1 MADRGCPHHCAYCN
15 VPSVK
20 ALYAADPAPF
30 FRHRSPQHVI
40 AELETAC
47 RRFPSVEAVQFFD
60 DTFFAKPFSWF
71 EAFADLYAKRVGL
84 PFYCQASPATLDA
97 RKLDLL
103 LDVGLC
109 FVEMGVQTGSEKLRR
124 LFGRTESN
132 QRIEECGAMRVR
144 ESFLRDLLRLFAW
157 YPFRWLAE
165 RLPPRLA
172 VRVFR
177 ALGDAHWAVAPGKRR
192 LLARNLGRLGI
203 AADQA
208 SRAVRENFRIHYV
221 SQLLVF
227 FYSRLTRTSLGK
239 LAAVAG
245 LEHLDAALA
254 QGRGVVLVQA
264 HFGPE
269 QLALAALSLLG
280 HRVVQIGCANDAGLS
295 AVGRGVSLRL
305 RRRYEAR
312 IPGRIID
319 ARESLLPALRVLR
332 ANGLVLTAGDGAG
345 WAKRLGRHVPGR
357 SPAGNAL
364 YRCRLHGEGAAA
376 PARQTR
382 TDRALADL
390 AAPWGS
396 HPRTPGTRS
405 CLPGGHGG
413 TFIDFPRCFPYKELA
428 LQHFPSLQP
437 ATP

>member
-1 MADRGCPHHCAYCN
+1 
-15 VPSVK
+15 
-20 ALYAADPAPF
+20 
-30 FRHRSPQHVI
+30 
-40 AELETAC
+40 
-47 RRFPSVEAVQFFD
+47 
-60 DTFFAKPFSWF
+60 
-71 EAFADLYAKRVGL
+71 
-84 PFYCQASPATLDA
+84 
-97 RKLDLL
+97 
-103 LDVGLC
+103 
-109 FVEMGVQTGSEKLRR
+109 
-124 LFGRTESN
+124 
-132 QRIEECGAMRVR
+132 MRVR

-165 RLPPRLA
+165 RLPPGLA

-177 ALGDAHWAVAPGKRR
+177 ALGDAHWALAPGKRR

-227 FYSRLTRTSLGK
+227 LYPRLTRTSLGE

-280 HRVVQIGCANDAGLS
+280 HQVVQIGCANDAGLS

-319 ARESLLPALRVLR
+319 ARTSLLPALRALR

-345 WAKRLGRHVPGR
+345 WARRLGRHVPVTLGGQELLFPVGPGR
-357 SPAGNAL
+357 LAL
-364 YRCRLHGEGAAA
+364 GSGAALLPLFVVRGEGTPFTVVIEPPLARPRDLSGEAAE
-376 PARQTR
+376 T
-382 TDRALADL
+382 ALAVEFARRYERRL
-390 AAPWGS
+390 LVEPGFM
-396 HPRTPGTRS
+396 RFLELFTPGELLVADASGQVPGDTR
-405 CLPGGHGG
+405 PGSPG
-413 TFIDFPRCFPYKELA
+413 PCA
-428 LQHFPSLQP
+428 PS
-437 ATP
+437 